1 MNARITVRRAAQ
13 RALQY
18 VAHYFKPLQILRA
31 VMTEDFGQ
39 ATKWN
44 QTFYVC
50 VSYGPTRIDCFVRFD
65 QESESQ

>member
-1 MNARITVRRAAQ
+1 MNARIAVRRAAQ
-13 RALQY
+13 RALQICC
-18 VAHYFKPLQILRA
+18 ALFQALQILRA